1 MLTPEENEM
10 MALSE
15 VARYMVRDVKSV
27 TAESNLQEASRLMA
41 QFGIGSLLVK
51 KADQL
56 VGILT
61 ETDMARKG
69 MATDV
74 NPQKTSVESLMSAP
88 IITIEGYKTVA
99 QRSRALLRERLSD
112 DRVRLTRSSGY
123 RRDGLLQDLHHLPQ
137 FLQGGAERR
146 HEDDD
151 VPKRADEHAEPP
163 SFFRHA
169 VADALR

>member
-61 ETDMARKG
+61 ESSDRRKD
-69 MATDV
+69 AVD
-74 NPQKTSVESLMSAP
+74 
-88 IITIEGYKTVA
+88 
-99 QRSRALLRERLSD
+99 ERLWHCEVAARRGDAFDVGVQWFLCSFYK
-112 DRVRLTRSSGY
+112 RLG
-123 RRDGLLQDLHHLPQ
+123 
-137 FLQGGAERR
+137 
-146 HEDDD
+146 
-151 VPKRADEHAEPP
+151 DE
-163 SFFRHA
+163 F
-169 VADALR
+169 

>member
-61 ETDMARKG
+61 ETDMARRG

-88 IITIEGYKTVA
+88 IITIEGYKTVEEA
-99 QRSRALLRERLSD
+99 HGLMKTKGIRHLPVTEEGKIVGMLSLSD
-112 DRVRLTRSSGY
+112 LVRYYASGF
-123 RRDGLLQDLHHLPQ
+123 QTT
-137 FLQGGAERR
+137 E
-146 HEDDD
+146 
-151 VPKRADEHAEPP
+151 
-163 SFFRHA
+163 
-169 VADALR
+169 